1 MKKMMKSIMLGFALM
16 IAATM
21 TKAQGLENVQV
32 EIFYVSNAADAAG
45 SAGTLPAGS
54 ITYRI
59 YVDMLPGY
67 NFQALYGLPGKD
79 TLRIQTSTSFFNNED
94 YGGTTPTISTTNV
107 RKNSALLDSYFSV
120 GGAANGRMGV
130 LKTEDTDGSPGN
142 ADNILQ
148 NNDPYA
154 GGIPINIG
162 TTTNTTARDGM
173 IPGSPVAVTFVGISA
188 AQLDVFDGTSQAG
201 NFFETEN
208 GSVAALGGATGP
220 TAANRVLVGQF
231 TTNGVFSFA
240 FNIQIGTPGGG
251 VENYV
256 HSNPAAGEFTAP
268 FLKQTFAPPGSNVPP
283 TISIVSP
290 ANGSSVLVGSSLTI
304 NANAND
310 ADGTIDSVQ
319 FFVDAVYIGSD
330 LTGPNPYTINWTAT
344 LGPHTL
350 TARAYDNNGASTLSS
365 GININVTSN
374 PPPAVAITSP
384 ANGALFT
391 APAVV
396 NISANATDPNGTVD
410 SVQFFVNGVYVGSDI
425 TPPTPFTFAWTSVIG
440 SASLTARAWDN
451 NGASTLSAA
460 VVINVL
466 DPNALGY
473 RVTTVVANC
482 SQNLFCI
489 PVTAVDAVDNIIGYD
504 VVLDYDETKV
514 TPTGVI
520 SVSNALINPAWT
532 STAHS
537 INSVNGTMNISV
549 FFNANAP
556 ASAKFQGTG
565 DIFCVQF
572 SKNITFGIADTAEF
586 TVTQLQE
593 SYANGVQQQ
602 LADPGKF
609 ITFSDADMD
618 GKLKFWYDSSPIK
631 YDAFNP
637 AAHLI
642 TNVYGNDNTCANRSA
657 TAVQPDL
664 NGDFTYDTQNGSHV
678 EIIKDI
684 AGATDVQPVING
696 FDAFLT
702 RLVLIND
709 LTFIPTIFQIISMD
723 VNTDG
728 VVSAGD
734 LSQIN
739 QRAVLQIPE
748 FKQSWNYDINGL
760 PLGPPSK
767 DWLFINQSTL
777 NTNLAYQISTTYP
790 GNDGVGYSKAKVPQV
805 PFCLPVP
812 SIVLGGC
819 VQIQDATY
827 FGMLLGDVN
836 GNFATVVPN
845 SEFRAGSDKVV
856 FDMEKARIENGY
868 MDVPVSF
875 VSNEKVHAIDFALQF
890 NNSKLEFNTIVNH
903 NNDLQVL
910 ANMSA
915 TDNTLR
921 FTSNSLVTVAENSI
935 PVSVRFAVKS
945 NEITANDLTAVSAFL
960 NGERTGAEVK
970 GAQLTAD
977 FSGVMVNVFPNPA
990 HEMLNVSVSEDAS
1003 VQLLDITGKQI
1014 LVEKNILAGEVHQLD
1029 VRTLAKGVY
1038 VLKVFNKGF
1047 ISLNKVVLN

>member
-1 MKKMMKSIMLGFALM
+1 MKQILRTIMLGLALM
-16 IAATM
+16 LTATI

-45 SAGTLPAGS
+45 SVGPLPVGS

-67 NFQALYGLPGKD
+67 NFQAIYGLPGKD
-79 TLRIQTSTSFFNNED
+79 TLRFQTSTSFFNNED
-94 YGGTTPTISTTNV
+94 YGGTTPSVSPTNV
-107 RKNSALLDSYFSV
+107 RKNSTLLDSYFSV
-120 GGAANGRMGV
+120 GGAANGRVGV
-130 LKTEDTDGSPGN
+130 LKAEDSDGSPGN

-154 GGIPINIG
+154 GFPINIG
-162 TTTNTTARDGM
+162 STTNLAARDGM
-173 IPGSPVAVTFVGISA
+173 IPGTPVAVTFVGISP
-188 AQLDVFDGTSQAG
+188 AQLAVFDNVSQAG

-220 TAANRVLVGQF
+220 TTANRVLIGQF
-231 TTNGVFSFA
+231 TTDGTFTFA
-240 FNIQIGTPGGG
+240 LNIQIGTPGGG
-251 VENYV
+251 VENYS
-256 HSNPAAGEFTAP
+256 HSNPIAGEFTAP
-268 FLKQTFAPPGSNVPP
+268 FLKQTFSPPTANTPPSINITSPTNGSNF
-283 TISIVSP
+283 
-290 ANGSSVLVGSSLTI
+290 LVGSTVTI
-304 NANAND
+304 NANATD
-310 ADGTIDSVQ
+310 SDGTIDSVQ
-319 FFVDAVYIGSD
+319 FFVDGSYIGSD
-330 LTGPNPYTINWTAT
+330 LTGPNPYTINWTAV
-344 LGPHTL
+344 LGPHSL
-350 TARAYDNNGASTLSS
+350 TARAWDNNGASTLSS
-365 GININVTSN
+365 AININVTSN

-396 NISANATDPNGTVD
+396 NISSTATDPNGTVD
-410 SVQFFVNGVYVGSDI
+410 SVQFFVNSVYVGSDI

-451 NGASTLSAA
+451 NGASTLSAP
-460 VVINVL
+460 VNITIL
-466 DPNALGY
+466 DPNALPY
-473 RVTTVVANC
+473 KISTIVANC

-489 PVTAVDAVDNIIGYD
+489 PVTAVDTVDNIIGFD

-532 STAHS
+532 STANS
-537 INSVNGTMNISV
+537 INASNGTMLISV

-556 ASAKFQGTG
+556 ANAKFQGIG

-572 SKNITFGIADTAEF
+572 SKNITFGIADTATF

-593 SYANGVQQQ
+593 SYPNGVQQQ
-602 LADPGKF
+602 LADPGKY
-609 ITFSDADMD
+609 ITFSDTDLD
-618 GKLKFWYDSSPIK
+618 GKLKFWYDNSPIK

-637 AAHLI
+637 GAYLI
-642 TNVYGNDNTCANRSA
+642 TNIYGNDNTCANRSLS
-657 TAVQPDL
+657 AVQPNL

-709 LTFIPTIFQIISMD
+709 LTFIPNVYQIISMD

-748 FKQSWNYDINGL
+748 FKQDWNYDINGL

-777 NTNLAYQISTTYP
+777 NSNLAYQISSTYP
-790 GNDGVGYSKAKVPQV
+790 NNDGVGYSKSNVPQV

-812 SIVLGGC
+812 SVIINGC

-845 SEFRAGSDKVV
+845 NEFRAGSDKVV
-856 FDMEKARIENGY
+856 FDMTKTRIENGY

-875 VSNEKVHAIDFALQF
+875 ESAEKIHAIDFALQF
-890 NNSKLEFNTIVNH
+890 DNSKLEFNTIVNH

-915 TDNTLR
+915 IDNTLR
-921 FTSNSLVTVAENSI
+921 FTSNSLVAVAENST
-935 PVSVRFAVKS
+935 PVSVRFAIKS
-945 NEITANDLTAVSAFL
+945 DEITADDLTAVSAFL

-990 HEMLNVSVSEDAS
+990 HEVVNVSVSEDAS

-1014 LVEKNILAGEVHQLD
+1014 LVEKNILAGDVHQLD